1 MYASE
6 HFESLLGARC
16 VHNKERLQRYEV
28 PERGRPGR
36 AACVLLPESETEIAS
51 ILEAANRDG
60 LKLVISAGRTGLV
73 EAQRPDGEAV
83 LSLEKLNRILEIDA
97 PARLATVEAG
107 VSIDA
112 LNATVE
118 SSGLMFPLEMGSS
131 SAATLGACV
140 ANASAGANAVCYGTA
155 ANLCDAAW
163 GFWGD
168 GRAAGPDVGE
178 AWRAPS
184 PQRLAINSAQIANRL
199 IGSQGALGVITRTRV
214 RLHPI
219 PSQRE
224 AALIPVDTMPAAM
237 DVLSAARAE
246 FGGDV
251 EEFEFIS
258 REAMDLVRTAKG
270 SAFRWPF
277 ERDPQAQFYL
287 LLQLKSVSDDDLT
300 ARLYDFLAKE
310 LALPEDR
317 IGYAPLKVLKEI
329 RHSIT
334 ESSNLRMRT
343 RGGGRLAFDT
353 ATPTAVFGDYLA
365 GLEASI
371 RKSHPQVEFVAFG
384 HAGVGGAHLHLL
396 GDAAHPVDARARELV
411 QLVLDVTQQF
421 GGTFSAEHGIG
432 TKWSDE
438 FALRTSAASLREMVA
453 AKRMRDPNNVL
464 NPRCFGFDR
473 LLG

>member
-1 MYASE
+1 MLA
-6 HFESLLGARC
+6 
-16 VHNKERLQRYEV
+16 
-28 PERGRPGR
+28 
-36 AACVLLPESETEIAS
+36 ESEAEIAS
-51 ILEAANRDG
+51 IIEAANRDG
-60 LKLVISAGRTGLV
+60 LKLVLSAGRTGLV

-83 LSLEKLNRILEIDA
+83 LSLEKLNRILQIDA
-97 PARLATVEAG
+97 SARLATVEAG

-112 LNATVE
+112 LNAALE
-118 SSGLMFPLEMGSS
+118 PAGLMFPLEMGSS

-140 ANASAGANAVCYGTA
+140 ANGSAGANAVCYGTA

-168 GRAAGPDVGE
+168 GRAADVDVGE

-184 PQRLAINSAQIANRL
+184 PKQLAINSAHFGNRL
-199 IGSQGALGVITRTRV
+199 IGSQGVLGVITRVRV

-219 PSQRE
+219 PAQRE

-237 DVLSAARAE
+237 DVLGAARAE
-246 FGGDV
+246 FAGDV

-258 REAMDLVRTAKG
+258 REAMELLRAAKG

-277 ERDPQAQFYL
+277 ERDPQARFYL
-287 LLQLKSVSDDDLT
+287 LLQVKSGGEDDLT

-310 LALPEDR
+310 LALPEER
-317 IGYAPLKVLKEI
+317 IGYAPLKALKEI
-329 RHSIT
+329 RHSIS
-334 ESSNLRMRT
+334 ESSTLRMRA

-353 ATPTAVFGDYLA
+353 AAPTAVFGDYLA
-365 GLEASI
+365 ALESAI
-371 RKSHPQVEFVAFG
+371 RESHPHVELVAFG

-396 GDAAHPVDARARELV
+396 GDAKHPVDASARELV

-421 GGTFSAEHGIG
+421 GGTFSAEHGVG
-432 TKWSDE
+432 TKWAEE
-438 FALRTSAASLREMVA
+438 FARRTPAAALREMVA

-464 NPRCFGFDR
+464 NPRAFGFDR
-473 LLG
+473 LLEASP